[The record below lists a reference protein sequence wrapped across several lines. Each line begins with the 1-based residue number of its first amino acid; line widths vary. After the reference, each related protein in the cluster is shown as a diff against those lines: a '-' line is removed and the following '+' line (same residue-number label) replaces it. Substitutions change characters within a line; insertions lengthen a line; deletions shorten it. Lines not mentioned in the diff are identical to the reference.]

1 MEEQIKGAEPLE
13 DERHEK
19 FCQAYI
25 ANPKLRISEA
35 GEAVGYEHRQNAWAV
50 YKRQDVQDRIAYLNL
65 ERMADLRV
73 DQYMVIRNLRDIA
86 EKAMEEGEYSAAN
99 KANELLGKHMNM
111 FTDKVQHEHSGKVDI
126 KQLADD
132 DLDKRI
138 KELENKVMPNDKRG
152 EA

>member
-1 MEEQIKGAEPLE
+1 MEEQIKGAEPLK

-19 FCQAYI
+19 FCQEYI

-35 GEAVGYEHRQNAWAV
+35 GLAAGYAKRQNAWDV
-50 YKRQDVQDRIAYLNL
+50 FKRQDVQERIEYLKL
-65 ERMADLRV
+65 ERMADLRL
-73 DQYMVIRNLRDIA
+73 DQHYVIKNLQTIA
-86 EKAMEEGEYSAAN
+86 EQAIEEAEYPAAN
-99 KANELLGKHMNM
+99 KALELLGKHLNM
-111 FTDKVQHEHSGKVDI
+111 FTDKVQHEHSGKLDI

-138 KELENKVMPNDKRG
+138 KELESKVMQDDKRG

>member
-25 ANPKLRISEA
+25 ANPKLRITEA
-35 GEAVGYEHRQNAWAV
+35 GEAAGYEHRQNAWSV

-73 DQYMVIRNLRDIA
+73 DQYMVIKNLRDIA
-86 EKAMEEGEYSAAN
+86 EQAMAEGEFSAAN

-126 KQLADD
+126 KNLADD

>member
-19 FCQAYI
+19 FCQEYI
-25 ANPKLRISEA
+25 ANPKLRISDA
-35 GEAVGYEHRQNAWAV
+35 GQAAGYEHRQNAWSV

-73 DQYMVIRNLRDIA
+73 DQYLVIRNLRDIA
-86 EKAMEEGEYSAAN
+86 ERAMEEGEYSAAN

-111 FTDKVQHEHSGKVDI
+111 FNEKVELKHSGSVDMNLKVVFE
-126 KQLADD
+126 DD
-132 DLDKRI
+132 
-138 KELENKVMPNDKRG
+138 G
-152 EA
+152 EAST

>member
-35 GEAVGYEHRQNAWAV
+35 GEAAGYEHRQNAWSV

-73 DQYMVIRNLRDIA
+73 DQYMVIKNLRDIA
-86 EKAMEEGEYSAAN
+86 EQAMAEREFSAAN

-126 KQLADD
+126 KQLGDD

-138 KELENKVMPNDKRG
+138 KELENKVMQNDKRG

>member
-19 FCQAYI
+19 FCQEYI
-25 ANPKLRISEA
+25 ANPKLRISDA
-35 GEAVGYEHRQNAWAV
+35 GQAAGYEHRQNAWAV

-73 DQYMVIRNLRDIA
+73 DQYLVIRNLRDIA
-86 EKAMEEGEYSAAN
+86 ERAMEEGEYSAAN

-111 FTDKVQHEHSGKVDI
+111 FNEKVELKHSGSVDLNLKVVFE
-126 KQLADD
+126 DD
-132 DLDKRI
+132 
-138 KELENKVMPNDKRG
+138 G
-152 EA
+152 EAST

>member
-1 MEEQIKGAEPLE
+1 MEEQIKGAEPLK

-19 FCQAYI
+19 FCQEYI

-35 GEAVGYEHRQNAWAV
+35 GLAAGYAKRQNAWDV
-50 YKRQDVQDRIAYLNL
+50 FKRQDVQDRIEYLKL
-65 ERMADLRV
+65 ERMADLRL
-73 DQYMVIRNLRDIA
+73 DQHYVIKNLQTIA
-86 EKAMEEGEYSAAN
+86 EQAIEEAEYPAAN
-99 KANELLGKHMNM
+99 KALELLGKHLNM
-111 FTDKVQHEHSGKVDI
+111 FTDKVQHEHSGKLDI

-138 KELENKVMPNDKRG
+138 KELESKVMQDDKRG

>member
-19 FCQAYI
+19 FCQEYI

-35 GEAVGYEHRQNAWAV
+35 GEAAGYEHRQNAWTV

-73 DQYMVIRNLRDIA
+73 DQYLVIRNLRDIA
-86 EKAMEEGEYSAAN
+86 EQAMAEGEFSAAN
-99 KANELLGKHMNM
+99 RANELLGKHMNM
-111 FTDKVQHEHSGKVDI
+111 FNEKVELKHSGSVDMNLKVVFE
-126 KQLADD
+126 DD
-132 DLDKRI
+132 
-138 KELENKVMPNDKRG
+138 G
-152 EA
+152 ETSTK

>member
-19 FCQAYI
+19 FCQEYI

-35 GEAVGYEHRQNAWAV
+35 GEAAGYEHRQNAWTV

-73 DQYMVIRNLRDIA
+73 DQYLVIRNLRDIA
-86 EKAMEEGEYSAAN
+86 EQAMAEGEFSAAN

-111 FTDKVQHEHSGKVDI
+111 FNEKVELKHSGSVDMNLKVVFE
-126 KQLADD
+126 DD
-132 DLDKRI
+132 
-138 KELENKVMPNDKRG
+138 G
-152 EA
+152 ETSTK

>member
-1 MEEQIKGAEPLE
+1 
-13 DERHEK
+13 
-19 FCQAYI
+19 
-25 ANPKLRISEA
+25 
-35 GEAVGYEHRQNAWAV
+35 
-50 YKRQDVQDRIAYLNL
+50 
-65 ERMADLRV
+65 
-73 DQYMVIRNLRDIA
+73 MVIKNLRDIA
-86 EKAMEEGEYSAAN
+86 DMAMKEGEYSAAN

-126 KQLADD
+126 KNLADD

>member
-1 MEEQIKGAEPLE
+1 MEEQIKGAEPLAN
-13 DERHEK
+13 ERHEL
-19 FCQAYI
+19 FCQKYI
-25 ANPKLRISEA
+25 ANPKLKISEA
-35 GEAVGYEHRQNAWAV
+35 GLEAGYENRQNAWDV
-50 YKRQDVQDRIAYLNL
+50 FKRQDVQDRISYLNL

-73 DQYMVIRNLRDIA
+73 DQYLVIKNLRDVA
-86 EKAMEEGEYSAAN
+86 EKAIEEGEYSAAN

-126 KQLADD
+126 KKLADD

-138 KELENKVMPNDKRG
+138 KELENKVMQNDKRG

>member
-13 DERHEK
+13 NERHEK
-19 FCQAYI
+19 FCQEYI
-25 ANPKLRISEA
+25 ANPKLRISDA
-35 GEAVGYEHRQNAWAV
+35 GLAAGYEKRQNAWDV
-50 YKRQDVQDRIAYLNL
+50 FKRQDVQERIEYLKL
-65 ERMADLRV
+65 ERMADLRL
-73 DQYMVIRNLRDIA
+73 DQHYVIKNLQTIA
-86 EKAMEEGEYSAAN
+86 EQAINEGEYPAAN
-99 KANELLGKHMNM
+99 KALELMGKHLNM

>member
-35 GEAVGYEHRQNAWAV
+35 GEAAGYEHRQNAWSV

-73 DQYMVIRNLRDIA
+73 DQYMVIKNLRDIA
-86 EKAMEEGEYSAAN
+86 EQAMAEGEFSAAN

-126 KQLADD
+126 KNLADD

>member
-35 GEAVGYEHRQNAWAV
+35 GEAAGYEHRQNAWSV

-86 EKAMEEGEYSAAN
+86 EAAMKEGEYSAAN

-111 FTDKVQHEHSGKVDI
+111 FTDKIQHEHSGKVDI

-138 KELENKVMPNDKRG
+138 KELESKVMQDDKRG
-152 EA
+152 ET

>member
-35 GEAVGYEHRQNAWAV
+35 GEAAGYEHRQNAWSV

-73 DQYMVIRNLRDIA
+73 DQYMVIKNLRDIA
-86 EKAMEEGEYSAAN
+86 EQAMAEGEFYAAN

-126 KQLADD
+126 KNLADD

>member
-19 FCQAYI
+19 FCQEYI

-35 GEAVGYEHRQNAWAV
+35 GEAAGYEHRQNAWTV

-73 DQYMVIRNLRDIA
+73 DQYLVIKNLRDIA
-86 EKAMEEGEYSAAN
+86 EQAMAEGEFSAAN

-111 FTDKVQHEHSGKVDI
+111 FGDKVEHKHVGGDGGEIKVATNATLTI
-126 KQLADD
+126 NVVKPNG
-132 DLDKRI
+132 DKT
-138 KELENKVMPNDKRG
+138 
-152 EA
+152 

>member
-1 MEEQIKGAEPLE
+1 MEKQIKGAEPLE

-35 GEAVGYEHRQNAWAV
+35 GEAAGYEHRQNAWSV

-73 DQYMVIRNLRDIA
+73 DQYLVIRNLRDIA
-86 EKAMEEGEYSAAN
+86 ERAMEEGEYSAAN

-126 KQLADD
+126 KQIADD